1 MAIFGVKLV
10 SFGQIGGQNSLFLI
24 KTGDFLVFSA
34 EGQGVNGEWSMV
46 NKKLPEFTIDHSLL
60 TKKGIRRCPFPIWK

>member
-24 KTGDFLVFSA
+24 KKGYFLVFSA
-34 EGQGVNGEWSMV
+34 EGLGRE
-46 NKKLPEFTIDHSLL
+46 
-60 TKKGIRRCPFPIWK
+60 R